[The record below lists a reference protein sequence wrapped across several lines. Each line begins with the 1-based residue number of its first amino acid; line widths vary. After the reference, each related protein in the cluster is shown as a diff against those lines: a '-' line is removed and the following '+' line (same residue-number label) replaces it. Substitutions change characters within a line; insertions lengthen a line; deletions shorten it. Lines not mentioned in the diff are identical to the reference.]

1 MIAYELMI
9 LYRLMPKPELRTALK
24 RTSETIFQKGGII
37 RKLEN
42 LGTRDLPFKI
52 SVHGVVYNKA
62 DYFLFE
68 FNAPPSSI
76 ASLFDEYI
84 RDVDVVRRRLYKKTE
99 PVGFECTLDNEMKP
113 PPYRNDVLN
122 LIEQAKSQQGKPK
135 FEYNTNLDHYP
146 FQK

>member
-84 RDVDVVRRRLYKKTE
+84 RDV
-99 PVGFECTLDNEMKP
+99 
-113 PPYRNDVLN
+113 
-122 LIEQAKSQQGKPK
+122 
-135 FEYNTNLDHYP
+135 
-146 FQK
+146 